1 MKAFVIVSV
10 ICIVIACCLVGCGN
24 QTTVTSSE
32 DSASSADTASN
43 EDSEVVK
50 SEYDLAVDLTKIRRG
65 INMSALEYTYR
76 QTDFLYKESTYA
88 DVVEKGFDHIRLPVD
103 FRNFSDKDGNLND
116 SKMKDVDEAIRLAN
130 DAGLVV
136 FLDFHGWPNLDTVK
150 GDDILFMKIWKGVAE
165 RYKNYEHNDMLIF
178 ELINEPHT
186 TDGGNL
192 DMTTLSLMQC
202 LTANFIREIS
212 PNRTICFATAD
223 WNGPW
228 TLKADSYNSY
238 RNSPMMNYDNVIVA
252 VHCYATLD
260 FTHQNMAWMNNVGTI
275 VKLDENI
282 LSALKQEL
290 GFMADF
296 KKETGIPVILNEFG
310 FNTDPK
316 TIPYEDQGLYIQTLV
331 DVLKEHNLPCTW
343 WAYHDG
349 NFGLHRKNGLFAKY
363 EWNDTIVDI
372 LVAE

>member
-1 MKAFVIVSV
+1 MKIKSILSFVLAG
-10 ICIVIACCLVGCGN
+10 CILFTGC
-24 QTTVTSSE
+24 QTSKPE
-32 DSASSADTASN
+32 DASSN
-43 EDSEVVK
+43 EETCSEVVDG
-50 SEYDLAVDLTKIRRG
+50 SYDLAVDLTKIRRG
-65 INMSALEYTYR
+65 VNMSGLEYVFR
-76 QTDFLYKESTYA
+76 QTGFLFNEETYKELA
-88 DVVEKGFDHIRLPVD
+88 EKGFDHIRLPVD

-116 SKMKDVDEAIRLAN
+116 SKMKDVDKAIRLAN
-130 DAGLVV
+130 EAGLVV
-136 FLDFHGWPNLDTVK
+136 FLDFHGWYDLNTAK
-150 GDDILFMKIWKGVAE
+150 GDDILFMKIWKNLAE

-192 DMTTLSLMQC
+192 DMTTLSMMQC

-223 WNGPW
+223 WNGLW

-349 NFGLHRKNGLFAKY
+349 NFGLHRKNGLFGKY
-363 EWNDTIVDI
+363 EWNDTILDI